1 MTKQHYVKDNKFI
14 INYKDK
20 EYIITAYPTLVRKYL
35 VKAKNEKNAWKKY
48 INDEYVRYNDDYEYL
63 DEDGLE
69 PEIEVKNER

>member
-1 MTKQHYVKDNKFI
+1 M
-14 INYKDK
+14 KDK

-48 INDEYVRYNDDYEYL
+48 INDEHVRYNDDYEYL

-69 PEIEVKNER
+69 PEIEVKDDRYK